1 MPGLERHTGTC
12 IRPHRWPNALGE
24 VAMYPLLSLAFS
36 GAIVLGTASGVFA
49 QEASKQ
55 SEEQVCHTR
64 ADELKMA
71 ADLRDAYMRECL
83 AGERLRRGGAER
95 K

>member
-12 IRPHRWPNALGE
+12 IRLHRWPNALGE

-49 QEASKQ
+49 QGASKQ
-55 SEEQVCHTR
+55 SEEQVCHTS
-64 ADELKMA
+64 AEELKMT

-83 AGERLRRGGAER
+83 AGERLRRGGTER
-95 K
+95 N